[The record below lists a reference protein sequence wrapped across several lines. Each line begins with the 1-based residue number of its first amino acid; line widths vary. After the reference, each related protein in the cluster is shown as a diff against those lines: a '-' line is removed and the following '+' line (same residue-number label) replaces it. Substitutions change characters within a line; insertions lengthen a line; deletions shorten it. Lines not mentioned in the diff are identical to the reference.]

1 MKKLLCLILAL
12 VLFLALASCQAQAA
26 SDEGGM
32 DEDHLFKPLQ
42 WFGDLPDG
50 SELVDWDIYD
60 DENATGLLLYF
71 YTDPQVG
78 VDLFEAYTDQLDSCG
93 DVLRVSKED
102 FDSGFSGSDNDT
114 DRESLY
120 RYLSRKVGAVTAMRS
135 GKYCDFAVHQLWLDE
150 DVLVVALAW
159 GEDFPIEVDPDDLV
173 ALDID
178 ELPDEL
184 PDVSDELPDVSDEQ
198 TDGSDEQTDEL
209 PDGPIIPD
217 AWAFFNEEVTHED
230 KSIENGTQVLF
241 MFDSDHAKAAY
252 EYVDLLKNG
261 GFGLTLTGIW
271 SREQD
276 RSMPDGTHYYYFDSD
291 GLDEGLL
298 EPYGNGSPGTCAVVV
313 HINDWPDYGCE
324 VAIQFSDDL
333 TVVDTGDRCSV
344 TGLADH
350 KEALAGPM
358 GGKGPRS
365 GDADYTMRVGDSL
378 QLDCPRKFGANTEQF
393 RWAVDEGADLVSLK
407 GEISSSCTVTAQ
419 APGRVVVSV
428 VYDHSY
434 DTTDVLTGNDTYGF
448 AAPTY
453 YFIIEIT
460 N

>member
-1 MKKLLCLILAL
+1 MTDSLLPAVAAAKRKETAMKKLLCLILAL

-26 SDEGGM
+26 SDGGGM

-173 ALDID
+173 ALDIG
-178 ELPDEL
+178 EL
-184 PDVSDELPDVSDEQ
+184 PDVSDAQPNVSDE
-198 TDGSDEQTDEL
+198 GPASDPSDPAAGGGNVTYDAYSTYL
-209 PDGPIIPD
+209 PSPD
-217 AWAFFNEEVTHED
+217 AWFDGQLARGEDMEAYGGLLVSYYMDLEDLPAIEAYVQLLAEDSRFQLKEVE
-230 KSIENGTQVLF
+230 
-241 MFDSDHAKAAY
+241 
-252 EYVDLLKNG
+252 
-261 GFGLTLTGIW
+261 
-271 SREQD
+271 SREADYTEYTGQIFY
-276 RSMPDGTHYYYFDSD
+276 RSFFDYTGSASTGTVNYADD
-291 GLDEGLL
+291 
-298 EPYGNGSPGTCAVVV
+298 YGPCAVVV
-313 HINDWPDYGCE
+313 AYSEDFVRGACGMTVCYANE
-324 VAIQFSDDL
+324 FTFVDD
-333 TVVDTGDRCSV
+333 GDRWGGDVTDLSGGASSGGGLDLSDGGTDYSPPCSMCDGSGRCDNCDGSGYTYDYV
-344 TGLADH
+344 TGRND
-350 KEALAGPM
+350 KIC
-358 GGKGPRS
+358 S
-365 GDADYTMRVGDSL
+365 
-378 QLDCPRKFGANTEQF
+378 DCNGTGRC
-393 RWAVDEGADLVSLK
+393 RWCHG
-407 GEISSSCTVTAQ
+407 
-419 APGRVVVSV
+419 
-428 VYDHSY
+428 
-434 DTTDVLTGNDTYGF
+434 TGHT
-448 AAPTY
+448 
-453 YFIIEIT
+453 
-460 N
+460 